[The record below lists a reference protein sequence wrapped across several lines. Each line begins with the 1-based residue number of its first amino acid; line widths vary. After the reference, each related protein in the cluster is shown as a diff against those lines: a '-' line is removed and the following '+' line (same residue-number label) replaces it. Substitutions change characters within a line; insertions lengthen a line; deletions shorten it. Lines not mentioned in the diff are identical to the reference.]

1 MTTTVETKE
10 KRETHTPGDWHVQHL
25 SLPHSRKLPYLIIN
39 DDVHSVAR
47 VCQEQDARL
56 IAAAPEMYEALN
68 NLVADWERCIGTIPH
83 NHEAR
88 EILAKVEG
96 ETAMKIGN
104 DSQLPLT
111 ALKGALLTN
120 EHGAEFRIHGF
131 FVELGDV
138 TKVMVS
144 IKGYDEEGEPTEGT
158 VGVYLDSIKSWK
170 IQLQGG
176 ME

>member
-1 MTTTVETKE
+1 M
-10 KRETHTPGDWHVQHL
+10 R
-25 SLPHSRKLPYLIIN
+25 
-39 DDVHSVAR
+39 
-47 VCQEQDARL
+47 
-56 IAAAPEMYEALN
+56 
-68 NLVADWERCIGTIPH
+68 
-83 NHEAR
+83 
-88 EILAKVEG
+88 
-96 ETAMKIGN
+96 IGN

-120 EHGAEFRIHGF
+120 EHGAEFRIHDF

-158 VGVYLDSIKSWK
+158 VGVYWDSIKSWK

>member
-1 MTTTVETKE
+1 
-10 KRETHTPGDWHVQHL
+10 
-25 SLPHSRKLPYLIIN
+25 
-39 DDVHSVAR
+39 
-47 VCQEQDARL
+47 
-56 IAAAPEMYEALN
+56 
-68 NLVADWERCIGTIPH
+68 
-83 NHEAR
+83 
-88 EILAKVEG
+88 
-96 ETAMKIGN
+96 MKIGN

-120 EHGAEFRIHGF
+120 EHGAPFCIHDF

>member
-1 MTTTVETKE
+1 
-10 KRETHTPGDWHVQHL
+10 
-25 SLPHSRKLPYLIIN
+25 
-39 DDVHSVAR
+39 
-47 VCQEQDARL
+47 
-56 IAAAPEMYEALN
+56 
-68 NLVADWERCIGTIPH
+68 
-83 NHEAR
+83 
-88 EILAKVEG
+88 
-96 ETAMKIGN
+96 MKIGN

-138 TKVMVS
+138 TKVMVRL
-144 IKGYDEEGEPTEGT
+144 KGHDEEGGT
-158 VGVYLDSIKSWK
+158 GGCVYLDSIKSWK

>member
-1 MTTTVETKE
+1 M
-10 KRETHTPGDWHVQHL
+10 R
-25 SLPHSRKLPYLIIN
+25 
-39 DDVHSVAR
+39 
-47 VCQEQDARL
+47 
-56 IAAAPEMYEALN
+56 
-68 NLVADWERCIGTIPH
+68 
-83 NHEAR
+83 
-88 EILAKVEG
+88 
-96 ETAMKIGN
+96 IGN

-120 EHGAEFRIHGF
+120 EHGPVYRIHDF
-131 FVELGDV
+131 FVNLGDV